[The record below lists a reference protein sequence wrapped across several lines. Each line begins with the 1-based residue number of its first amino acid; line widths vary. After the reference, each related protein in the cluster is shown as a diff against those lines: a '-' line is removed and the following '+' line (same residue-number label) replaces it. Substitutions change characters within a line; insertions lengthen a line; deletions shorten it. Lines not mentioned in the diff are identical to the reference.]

1 MTRPQPGEGGAY
13 PSRGAPRKPPSLECP
28 TDAALLT
35 AATAFLPAAC
45 RSFLDDLLDLQL
57 LAPTCAVRFLEER
70 AEQLAGFTTPLELG
84 NALVS
89 ARLLTSHQ
97 VLRVLSGKTH
107 GLLLGSYRVLDRL
120 GVGGMGTVFLGEH
133 ILMKRRV
140 AIKVLPVDE
149 DCPTSVRQR
158 FYAEMRVLADLH
170 HPHIVL
176 AYDAGELP
184 APGPNMPGLM
194 YLVMELMPGGDLEEY
209 VLDHGPRP
217 IAQACEWVRQ
227 AASALQQAH
236 DHHVIHRDV
245 KPSNLLLSALGQVKV
260 VDFGLVRQFSSRLT
274 DHRSLLGSI
283 EFMAPEQ
290 SHDPSAVRPAAD
302 IYGLGATLFWLLTG
316 EPPYPSGQVMSAALR
331 ALQEEP
337 PRRLRALRPDA
348 PLELEALLDQLMA
361 RDPSRRPALPL
372 AVVNALMP
380 FTVATRDG
388 NLDADTG
395 APQSSVVPAVAGASE
410 HPEAPLLKKPRCTPG
425 SGFWRA
431 MSSLRKPQ
439 GELGP
444 SHRVLIVDDDEIIRR
459 TIRIPLQ
466 TIGCV
471 CGEAKDGEQALE
483 MLRTEAH
490 DLVLLDLN
498 LPGMDGFEVCRRL
511 REQLPGSHFKVVII
525 SGLANHDHLV
535 EGLLRGADDYLPKPF
550 SFRELEAKV
559 RHALHL
565 KDVQDRVDSLGRQVL
580 LTNMQLEQ
588 SLLARAADV
597 RQAQDALLF
606 AMAKMAESRDGETPG
621 HLRRLQCYSRC
632 LAENVAQLPW
642 WSGVVDT
649 RFLEQLERC
658 VPLHDIGKIGL
669 PDEVLL
675 KPAVLNPVERAL
687 VETHPLI
694 GDSLLDALGQ
704 EHGGSLEF
712 LGTAR
717 AIVRHHHERHDG
729 RGYPDR
735 LSGEAIPAVARLVAV
750 ADVYD
755 ALRRQRLYKAALP
768 HDKAVAVILHDSP
781 GQFDPLVLQA
791 FAGCHAHFE
800 RIFRE
805 VGE

>member
-1 MTRPQPGEGGAY
+1 MKRPLPAEGGTH
-13 PSRGAPRKPPSLECP
+13 PPRGAPPTLPSLMLSG
-28 TDAALLT
+28 DAALF
-35 AATAFLPAAC
+35 AAAAPLSSTC
-45 RSFLDDLLDLQL
+45 RTFLDSLLELRL
-57 LAPTCAVRFLEER
+57 LAPPCAVRFLDER
-70 AEQLAGFTTPLELG
+70 DDQIAGYITPLELG

-97 VLRVLSGKTH
+97 VTRVLSGKTH

-120 GVGGMGTVFLGEH
+120 GAGGMGTVFLGEH
-133 ILMKRRV
+133 VLMKRRV

-149 DCPTSVRQR
+149 DCPASVRQR

-176 AYDAGELP
+176 AFDAGELP
-184 APGPNMPGLM
+184 PAGPNMPHLI

-227 AASALQQAH
+227 AASALQQTH

-245 KPSNLLLSALGQVKV
+245 KPSNLLLSALGQVKM
-260 VDFGLVRQFSSRLT
+260 VDFGLVRQFSSTLT

-290 SHDPSAVRPAAD
+290 SHDPSAVRAAAD

-316 EPPYPSGQVMSAALR
+316 EPPYPTTRLMSAALK
-331 ALQEEP
+331 ALQQEP
-337 PRRLRALRPDA
+337 PRRLRALCPDA
-348 PLELEALLDQLMA
+348 PVELEALLDQIMA
-361 RDPSRRPALPL
+361 RDPSRRPAMPL
-372 AVVNALMP
+372 AVMNALMP
-380 FTVATRDG
+380 FTVASSDYGLPLTHDVPPT
-388 NLDADTG
+388 AC
-395 APQSSVVPAVAGASE
+395 APEIRVAPFGG
-410 HPEAPLLKKPRCTPG
+410 PEVPLLPRSGSTPG
-425 SGFWRA
+425 SGLWRA
-431 MSSLRKPQ
+431 MSSPHQPQ
-439 GELGP
+439 TDLGP
-444 SHRVLIVDDDEIIRR
+444 SRRVLLVDDEEAVRHFMR
-459 TIRIPLQ
+459 TPLQ
-466 TIGCV
+466 LIGCL
-471 CGEAKDGEQALE
+471 CAEAKDGEQALE
-483 MLRTEAH
+483 MARAEPY
-490 DLVLLDLN
+490 DLMLLDLN
-498 LPGMDGFEVCRRL
+498 LPGIDGFEVCRRL
-511 REQLPGSHFKVVII
+511 REHPPRPHFKVVFI
-525 SGLANHDHLV
+525 SGMCNHDSLV
-535 EGLLRGADDYLPKPF
+535 EGLLRGADDYIPKPF
-550 SFRELEAKV
+550 SSRQLEAKV

-565 KDVQDRVDSLGRQVL
+565 KDVQDRVDSLARQVL
-580 LTNMQLEQ
+580 LTNLQLEQ

-621 HLRRLQCYSRC
+621 HLRRLQRYTRC
-632 LAENVAQLPW
+632 LAERVVELPP
-642 WSGVVDT
+642 WSGLVDT

-669 PDEVLL
+669 PDDVLL
-675 KPAVLNPVERAL
+675 KPGALNAVERAL
-687 VETHPLI
+687 VQTHPLI

-704 EHGGSLEF
+704 EYGGSLEF

-735 LSGEAIPAVARLVAV
+735 LAGEAIPAAARLVAL

-768 HDKAVAVILHDSP
+768 HDQAAHLLLHDSR

-791 FAGCHAHFE
+791 FAGCQAQFE

>member
-1 MTRPQPGEGGAY
+1 MKRPLPAEGGTY
-13 PSRGAPRKPPSLECP
+13 PPRSAPPTLPSMTLGE
-28 TDAALLT
+28 DAALF
-35 AATAFLPAAC
+35 AAAVPLSAAC
-45 RSFLDDLLDLQL
+45 RSFLDSLVELRL
-57 LAPTCAVRFLEER
+57 LAPPCAVRFLGER
-70 AEQLAGFTTPLELG
+70 ADQIAGFTTPLELG

-97 VLRVLSGKTH
+97 VTRVLTGKTH

-120 GVGGMGTVFLGEH
+120 GAGGMGTVFLGEH
-133 ILMKRRV
+133 VLMKRRV

-149 DCPTSVRQR
+149 DCPASVRQR

-176 AYDAGELP
+176 AFDAGELP
-184 APGPNMPGLM
+184 PAGPNLPHLI

-217 IAQACEWVRQ
+217 IPQACEWVRQ

-260 VDFGLVRQFSSRLT
+260 VDFGLVRQFSSTLT

-290 SHDPSAVRPAAD
+290 SHDPSAVRAAAD

-316 EPPYPSGQVMSAALR
+316 EPPYPATRQMSAALR
-331 ALQEEP
+331 ALQQEP
-337 PRRLRALRPDA
+337 PRRLRTFCPDA
-348 PLELEALLDQLMA
+348 PAELEALLDQMMA
-361 RDPSRRPALPL
+361 RDPSRRPAMPL

-380 FTVATRDG
+380 FTVATSEYG
-388 NLDADTG
+388 PALPG
-395 APQSSVVPAVAGASE
+395 GELSVAEGRVAGG
-410 HPEAPLLKKPRCTPG
+410 PTVPLLPRPG
-425 SGFWRA
+425 STSGSGLWRA
-431 MSSLRKPQ
+431 MSLPRKPQ

-444 SHRVLIVDDDEIIRR
+444 SRRVLLVDDDEVIRR
-459 TIRIPLQ
+459 LMRAPLQ
-466 TIGCV
+466 SIGCV
-471 CGEAKDGEQALE
+471 CAEAKDGERALE
-483 MLRTEAH
+483 MVKAEPY
-490 DLVLLDLN
+490 DLMLLDLN
-498 LPGMDGFEVCRRL
+498 LPGIDGFEVCRQI
-511 REQLPGSHFKVVII
+511 REQPPGPHFKVVFI
-525 SGLANHDHLV
+525 SGASNHDNLA
-535 EGLLRGADDYLPKPF
+535 EGLLDGADDYIPKPF
-550 SFRELEAKV
+550 STRQLEAKV
-559 RHALHL
+559 RHVLHL
-565 KDVQDRVDSLGRQVL
+565 KDMQDRVDSLARQVL

-621 HLRRLQCYSRC
+621 HLRRLQRYTRC
-632 LAENVAQLPW
+632 LAERVAELPR
-642 WSGVVDT
+642 WSGLVDT

-675 KPAVLNPVERAL
+675 KPGALNPVERAL

-704 EHGGSLEF
+704 EYGGSLEF

-717 AIVRHHHERHDG
+717 AIVRHHHERYDG

-735 LSGEAIPAVARLVAV
+735 LSGEAIPAVARLVAL

-768 HDKAVAVILHDSP
+768 HDRAAHLLLHNSP

-791 FAGCHAHFE
+791 FAGCQAQFE